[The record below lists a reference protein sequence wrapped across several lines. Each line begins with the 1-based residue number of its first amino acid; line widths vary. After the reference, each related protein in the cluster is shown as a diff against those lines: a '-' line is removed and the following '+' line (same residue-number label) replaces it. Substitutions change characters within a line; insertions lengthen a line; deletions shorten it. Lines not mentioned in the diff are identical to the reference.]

1 MNYTGKMNLLRFKSA
16 CIVNMQGKTMKKK
29 GVFIPID
36 DNCLFVSTDDAG
48 NAKGVYVDF
57 MAWENKQPS
66 QYGDTHSIKQNY
78 PKEVRTLLNEG
89 ELKSIPYF
97 GNLRPYKSENKAAE
111 ARTVGE
117 VINEIGDLPF

>member
-1 MNYTGKMNLLRFKSA
+1 MRFKSA